1 MLLRLLSLSLLFMLV
16 FNPVSAQ
23 QNLVD
28 NCSFENYQSCPND
41 VDDFSVVAWNTP
53 TKGSPDYFNICGNSN
68 VSVPNNIFGMEGAYL
83 GNGYVGIYCYSGS
96 DFREY
101 IQTNLTETLIAGQ
114 TYSVS
119 FYVSLA
125 ENVSDLAVKEIGA
138 YFSSVAVHIDTNK
151 PLSFLPQICF
161 YDSVITNTKGWT
173 NVKGSFKANGN
184 EKYLIIGNFNS
195 DQSTTTIPI
204 NNMTNTLSYYYV
216 DEVSVFIDTAN
227 LQSFAMPTAFSPNG
241 DGRNDTYYPVFFD
254 SMHTV
259 IEFRIY
265 NRWGQLVYNNPSY
278 GWNGYFNNELQPSD
292 VYMYYVYADVP
303 NPTNPSQRIP
313 VEKQG
318 TFTLLK

>member
-1 MLLRLLSLSLLFMLV
+1 MLLRLLLSPLLYMLV
-16 FNPVSAQ
+16 FNTLFAQ

-138 YFSSVAVHIDTNK
+138 YFSSVAIHIDTNK

-184 EKYLIIGNFNS
+184 EKYLIIGNFNT

-204 NNMTNTLSYYYV
+204 NNMTNTLSYYYI
-216 DEVSVFIDTAN
+216 DEVSVFIDTSD
-227 LQSFAMPTAFSPNG
+227 LQSFAMPSAFTPNS
-241 DGRNDTYYPVFFD
+241 DSRNDLFGPVMLSD
-254 SMHTV
+254 LV
-259 IEFRIY
+259 IEKFRIY
-265 NRWGQLVYNNPSY
+265 NRWGHIVYEGNNKWDGTYEDAPQPAGVYTFFIEVRYNN
-278 GWNGYFNNELQPSD
+278 GETEKRNGS
-292 VYMYYVYADVP
+292 
-303 NPTNPSQRIP
+303 
-313 VEKQG
+313 
-318 TFTLLK
+318 FTLLR